1 MVFTAR
7 LINCKVLMAL
17 VYILMASIV
26 VEEPFNGFVL
36 CKWRNI
42 SYQSATELDNNV
54 NGQGSKRNQYEALLF
69 TAGGFPQFTI
79 AWKGKVDK
87 KNAEGT
93 IRKCSKGFHRSK
105 QDTKSLN

>member
-54 NGQGSKRNQYEALLF
+54 NGHGSKRNQYEALLF

-87 KNAEGT
+87 KMPKVQSASVQ
-93 IRKCSKGFHRSK
+93 RGFTGVNK
-105 QDTKSLN
+105 TQKA